1 MKEHRMEGSPRRVD
15 SLWMLVAAPT
25 IWLAHFLLSYITA
38 AVWCA
43 KLAEGASL
51 GGART
56 AVAMYSAA
64 AIAGIG
70 AVGQYGW
77 RRHCQETR
85 HPHDVSTGH
94 GRQRFLG
101 FAILLLAGLSAVA
114 VIYGS
119 LPAVFI
125 ASCD

>member
-1 MKEHRMEGSPRRVD
+1 MVKSPRLRD
-15 SLWMLVAAPT
+15 SLWMLIAAPT
-25 IWLAHFLLSYITA
+25 IWSLHFLFSYVTA

-64 AIAGIG
+64 AIAAIG
-70 AVGQYGW
+70 AVAHYGW

-85 HPHDVSTGH
+85 HPHDVPTSH

-114 VIYGS
+114 VVYGA
-119 LPAVFI
+119 LPAAFI
-125 ASCD
+125 ASCH